1 MKPEN
6 YKQCVLTKGSSRLV
20 SWLPNHVVGVNKMVK
35 LRRHLYDRGFTPDA
49 FMSPVS
55 PVYSDWDDGWMIEK
69 VFGPVIS
76 RKELDALG
84 RQYKDT
90 RKASDV

>member
-6 YKQCVLTKGSSRLV
+6 YKQCVLERGSTRMV
-20 SWLPNHVVGVNKMVK
+20 SWIPNHFAKVSKMIK
-35 LRRHLYDRGFTPDA
+35 LRRDLTMGCL
-49 FMSPVS
+49 VG
-55 PVYSDWDDGWMIEK
+55 YSEWEDGWMIEK